1 MSKRGVAND
10 LPFGGMEMADRR
22 KNSAIENVMIEKES
36 FAAAAAA
43 NVVRIYHLLCD
54 EAQEGKD
61 SMDQ

>member
-1 MSKRGVAND
+1 
-10 LPFGGMEMADRR
+10 MADRR